1 MQCHLSFSAGHLVR
15 IEPDRLPED
24 PGVCPG
30 LQEVERSWR
39 VESVS
44 VKSKKPTDKLRA
56 RLKQDDVITSRL
68 GFKPWQLSSV
78 QSGVHQTA
86 IWAWL
91 SKAIGNLCIFCVYV
105 ASLFLCICWVFNLQL
120 SLFAYFLSKNQKMF
134 KMLLISRAPDPEGF
148 LELDLNLNHA
158 LKDARILRFWYLL

>member
-1 MQCHLSFSAGHLVR
+1 MIIFLGSNCFKKLVKIISLRGHRVSAMSPQFFSST
-15 IEPDRLPED
+15 EPDRLPED

-30 LQEVERSWR
+30 LREVERSWR

-68 GFKPWQLSSV
+68 GFKPWQLRSV

-105 ASLFLCICWVFNLQL
+105 ASFFFLFLNVSVEYLICSSVC
-120 SLFAYFLSKNQKMF
+120 
-134 KMLLISRAPDPEGF
+134 LLIFSP
-148 LELDLNLNHA
+148 
-158 LKDARILRFWYLL
+158 KIWICLRCF